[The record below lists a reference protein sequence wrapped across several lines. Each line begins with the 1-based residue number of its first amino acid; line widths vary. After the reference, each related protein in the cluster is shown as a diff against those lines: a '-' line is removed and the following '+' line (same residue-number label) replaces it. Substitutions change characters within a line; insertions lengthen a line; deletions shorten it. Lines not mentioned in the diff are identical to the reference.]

1 MRLFTLSSSRMSRLL
16 IATILVL
23 TAFFLLYF
31 FVYVQHRREYLHEKA
46 FRVLN
51 QAGGN
56 LNAKY
61 QTLITNARR
70 EISYR
75 AAMKADEADYARLSL
90 DSLGRSVSTVDSVQ
104 VAGKRDPVQAKT
116 YKKLYERK
124 RRMPMT
130 AEYNPLLE
138 FTDVRVLASEAPAPH
153 FGGKTDATRVAKYPP
168 GQAGPA
174 IPLGAQLD
182 SLTGQYLHFEDT
194 VRVIQVE
201 SGKVTPLET
210 MRIAFRVKLKDF
222 MRDAITGQE
231 DLFDGYQLFRER
243 SVAFTTVLGGMAI
256 TGGDTLISNIINA
269 GATRTKH
276 GYSHATSRVV
286 DVEIAGKPYKLFL
299 QRVQIGQIGEGLA
312 LGLLMGNRNYRE
324 HIFEVPM
331 STILLCSLVML
342 VLMLGYP
349 FIKLRLIGN
358 GERLKT
364 EDAFF
369 CALSVVISFFLVTL
383 IALSY
388 YVYKVPEDQV
398 NRQHLQRLATSVKDN
413 FVQELKD
420 IREQFAEYDSSQFG
434 AIRKL
439 SEGKESVDIL
449 AAGRHQLPYPN
460 RYPYFDMVFWIDEN
474 GNPLEQLH
482 TGSVLQPFVNVKDR
496 DYFLNIKEGRPWNLD
511 LTGKHPQP
519 FTVQPIF
526 NRITGENMAVVAVP
540 YHTPQVAD
548 SIYRPVVASDVKM
561 HSVIRPVM
569 PLGYGFCIMDREGL
583 IWFHSDQRK
592 NLQEY
597 FPQECG
603 EDSELLSAL
612 QGNVSRHLHLTYNG
626 QHYSAYG
633 TPLPQMP
640 LYLVVFH
647 QESYFNSIRT
657 LSTSVTIVHYLL
669 ALLPLCLLLLVHKVT
684 FYYDSRLR
692 GENFAFRW
700 LAPNHGKERQYRLLL
715 ALLCALIVLEVVML
729 FAHHNERD
737 AWAFYVLVIIT
748 SFAAVRTLLYNDLN
762 LLGLRFWSFWTAY
775 FCMAGLLVFC
785 IVRQW
790 FGNPLG
796 GPQSLV
802 IQSHQQTYLSTQ
814 WLVLA
819 GEFLLTLAVTTG
831 LVALFAMLRL
841 VALRWFRNPAG
852 RTATAS
858 HALYPRLLFAWVIL
872 LSILPA
878 LSFYRTNYL
887 REHRIAA
894 GHGLVQAAR
903 DLTQRKLRVQAQYR
917 DLKVQT
923 NDPETDTIR
932 KELISQHG
940 RYVGAVNGTQVV
952 FHNEPNANRGV
963 AWEKGEA
970 DNRFVDLLPVLRL
983 RPLYNRMAAENNLL
997 LKADT
1002 AGNHWRWKA
1011 GLRPDS
1017 LQLGF
1022 FEYDLAKPRQ
1032 NYLTLS
1038 ATIPAYAWGYL
1049 FLDHEGW
1056 RIILLGLMGVVIIVG
1071 LLALI
1076 RFTVRHLFN
1085 FGIHET
1091 GGKPYFPEPPLPR
1104 ETWQEMRN
1112 QKQRVLMT
1120 GSYLPDRNAVEAY
1133 FLPANPGGKAAVL
1146 GASFIDL
1153 VEVTEGEPLPPV
1165 GSAKGATSLAA
1176 ETRPDPALHE
1186 DIFKDTATLAA
1197 PATKLMDHKRLVS
1210 QFEEAPAHLII
1221 THFEQLTAW
1230 AANPAAFGAHLRHLG
1245 QLIEKAQSVLILSLQ
1260 DPNDLKEKVE
1270 ELIGKAGAANPVESD
1285 SEKQEKAAQLRA
1297 GRQGRES
1304 ELLHWQHLIGSFE
1317 ARFFSLEAFTGTG
1330 SGSQGTA
1337 TNDETPGGTGPGQ
1350 PIVDAPG
1357 NPDPDTRAETAGAAE
1372 ERPGI
1377 TADAQPAASPS
1388 PEKEPDGQAAG
1399 QPDVAQPQPNAKS
1412 SSARG
1417 KNWRKRYSWA
1427 AYQFEIAQT
1436 AFCRRKRWNRLVTEE
1451 CQGHGPFLRSI
1462 EPDIRKIVETFT
1474 NAPSGKTGNGPAPV
1488 PGEDKRRGDIILKI
1502 QERSRLHYNA
1512 LWESCTR
1519 EEQYI
1524 LYDLAQDG
1532 LVDCRNMQSLRA
1544 LLQKGLIAYDGSV
1557 KLMNRSFRNYIL
1569 HAIEPRH
1576 GSEIEAEIR
1585 QKSSWSEYRAVLAL
1599 VIGAVITF
1607 IFLTQR
1613 ETYNQIHAVI
1623 TTLTASIPLILNLI
1637 GTMSFGG
1644 SKSGSH

>member
-1 MRLFTLSSSRMSRLL
+1 MRIFTLSSNRMSRLL
-16 IATILVL
+16 VVTILVL

-75 AAMKADEADYARLSL
+75 AAMKDGEADYARLSL
-90 DSLGRSVSTVDSVQ
+90 DMLGKSVSKVETVQ
-104 VAGKRDPVQAKT
+104 KQPV
-116 YKKLYERK
+116 KKLYERAW
-124 RRMPMT
+124 RMPMT
-130 AEYNPLLE
+130 AEYNQLLE
-138 FTDVRVLASEAPAPH
+138 FTDVKLLASEARA
-153 FGGKTDATRVAKYPP
+153 GKFKGNLDPNRIEKYSL
-168 GQAGPA
+168 GKAGPV
-174 IPLGAQLD
+174 IPLSAQLD
-182 SLTGQYLHFEDT
+182 TLTGQYLHFQDT
-194 VRVIQVE
+194 VRVVQVD
-201 SGKVTPLET
+201 SGKITPLDT
-210 MRIAFRVKLKDF
+210 MRIAFRVKLEDF

-231 DLFDGYQLFRER
+231 DLFDGYQLYRER

-256 TGGDTLISNIINA
+256 TGGDTLISSIINA
-269 GATRTKH
+269 GATRTKR

-398 NRQHLQRLATSVKDN
+398 NRQHLQVLAGAVKDN

-420 IREQFAEYDSSQFG
+420 IREQFAEYDSSKFG
-434 AIRKL
+434 EIRKL
-439 SEGKESVDIL
+439 SGGKQSVDIL
-449 AAGRHQLPYPN
+449 AAGRHKLPYPE
-460 RYPYFDMVFWIDEN
+460 RYPYFDMVFWIDKN

-540 YHTPQVAD
+540 YHTATVAD
-548 SIYRPVVASDVKM
+548 SVYRPVLASDVKM

-569 PLGYGFCIMDREGL
+569 PLGYGFCIMDRKGL

-612 QGNVSRHLHLTYNG
+612 QGNVSRHLRLTYNG

-715 ALLCALIVLEVVML
+715 ALLCALIVLEVVMM

-737 AWAFYVLVIIT
+737 VWAFYVLVIIT
-748 SFAAVRTLLYNDLN
+748 SFAAARTLLYNDLN
-762 LLGLRFWSFWTAY
+762 LSGMRFWSFWTAY

-790 FGNPLG
+790 FGNPLAG
-796 GPQSLV
+796 QQSLV
-802 IQSHQQTYLSTQ
+802 IQSQQETYLSLQ

-819 GEFLLTLAVTTG
+819 GEFLLTLAVTAG
-831 LVALFAMLRL
+831 LVALFASLRL

-852 RTATAS
+852 GTATAS
-858 HALYPRLLFAWVIL
+858 HKLYPQLLFGWVIL

-887 REHRIAA
+887 REQRIAA

-903 DLTQRKLRVQAQYR
+903 DLTERKLRVHAQYR

-923 NDPETDTIR
+923 NDPQTDTIR
-932 KELISQHG
+932 TELISQHG
-940 RYVGAVNGTQVV
+940 CYVGAVNGTQVT
-952 FHNEPNANRGV
+952 FYNEADANSG
-963 AWEKGEA
+963 AGWEKSET

-983 RPLYNRMAAENNLL
+983 RPLYNRMTAENNLL
-997 LKADT
+997 LKTDT

-1011 GLRPDS
+1011 GLPPQL

-1049 FLDHEGW
+1049 FLDHEEW
-1056 RIILLGLMGVVIIVG
+1056 RIVLLGLMGVVIVVG

-1091 GGKPYFPEPPLPR
+1091 SESPYFPEPPFL
-1104 ETWQEMRN
+1104 EATWQEMRN
-1112 QKQRVLMT
+1112 KKQRVLMT
-1120 GSYLPDRNAVEAY
+1120 GSYLPDRNTVEQY
-1133 FLPANPGGKAAVL
+1133 FLPDNPAGKAAML

-1153 VEVTEGEPLPPV
+1153 VEVTEGKPLPPV
-1165 GSAKGATSLAA
+1165 GSAKEAA
-1176 ETRPDPALHE
+1176 PIPAEAKPDPALHG
-1186 DIFKDTATLAA
+1186 DTFKDTATIAAAA
-1197 PATKLMDHKRLVS
+1197 PKLMDNKTLVA

-1230 AANPAAFGAHLRHLG
+1230 AANPAAFGKHLRHLC

-1270 ELIGKAGAANPVESD
+1270 VLIGKAEGDNPVEGD

-1297 GRQGRES
+1297 ERQSRES
-1304 ELLHWQHLIGSFE
+1304 ELLHWQNMIGGFE
-1317 ARFFSLEAFTGTG
+1317 ARFFSLEAF
-1330 SGSQGTA
+1330 A
-1337 TNDETPGGTGPGQ
+1337 ATGPGNQ
-1350 PIVDAPG
+1350 GTETNAKPANGTGAGQQTKDSHQETGA
-1357 NPDPDTRAETAGAAE
+1357 AEVATAE
-1372 ERPGI
+1372 ERPGVR
-1377 TADAQPAASPS
+1377 ADALPAAGSP
-1388 PEKEPDGQAAG
+1388 PDTEPNGKAAAG
-1399 QPDVAQPQPNAKS
+1399 QPAVEQTQP
-1412 SSARG
+1412 SAARAFSEKFKG
-1417 KNWRKRYSWA
+1417 RRKRYSWS
-1427 AYQFEIAQT
+1427 AYKFEIAQT
-1436 AFCRRKRWNRLVTEE
+1436 AVCRRKRWNRLVTEE
-1451 CQGHGPFLRSI
+1451 CRGHGSFLRSI
-1462 EPDIRKIVETFT
+1462 EPDIRKILETYT
-1474 NAPSGKTGNGPAPV
+1474 NAPSAETQNGPVPV

-1502 QERSRLHYNA
+1502 QERARFHYNA

-1544 LLQKGLIAYDGSV
+1544 LLQKGLISYDGSV

-1644 SKSGSH
+1644 GKSGAH

>member
-1 MRLFTLSSSRMSRLL
+1 MRIFTLSSSRISQL
-16 IATILVL
+16 IVVTILVL

-75 AAMKADEADYARLSL
+75 AAIGSSEKNYETLSI
-90 DSLGRSVSTVDSVQ
+90 DSLGRSIVRTDTGATDTSR
-104 VAGKRDPVQAKT
+104 AWK
-116 YKKLYERK
+116 
-124 RRMPMT
+124 MPIR
-130 AEYNPLLE
+130 AQYNQILE
-138 FTDVRVLASEAPAPH
+138 FTDVKLLASEARAGQ
-153 FGGKTDATRVAKYPP
+153 FKGKTDSTRIEKYPA
-168 GQAGPA
+168 GKAGPV
-174 IPLGAQLD
+174 IPLSARLD
-182 SLTGQYLHFEDT
+182 SLPGQYLHFEDT
-194 VRVIQVE
+194 VRVVRVD
-201 SGKVTPLET
+201 SSKVTAGDT
-210 MRIAFRVKLKDF
+210 MRIAFRVKLEDF

-256 TGGDTLISNIINA
+256 TGSDTVISNIINA
-269 GATRTKH
+269 GTTRTKH

-331 STILLCSLVML
+331 STILLCSLMML

-349 FIKLRLIGN
+349 FIKLRMIGN

-364 EDAFF
+364 EDAYF

-383 IALSY
+383 ITLSY
-388 YVYKVPEDQV
+388 YVYKVPEDQI
-398 NRQHLQRLATSVKDN
+398 NRQHLQRLAVAVKNN

-420 IREQFAEYDSSQFG
+420 IRGQFAEYNPGRFG
-434 AIRKL
+434 EIQAL
-439 SEGKESVDIL
+439 SGGEKSVNIL
-449 AAGRHQLPYPN
+449 ASDTNKLAYPN

-496 DYFLNIKEGRPWNLD
+496 DYFRDIEQGRPWNLD
-511 LTGKHPQP
+511 LTGKAPQP

-540 YHTPQVAD
+540 YHPQKVANSD
-548 SIYRPVVASDVKM
+548 YRPVLASDVKM

-569 PLGYGFCIMDREGL
+569 PLGYGFCIMDRKGL

-612 QGNVSRHLHLTYNG
+612 QGNVSRHLRLTYNG
-626 QHYSAYG
+626 QHYSAFG

-669 ALLPLCLLLLVHKVT
+669 ALLPLCLLLLVHKAT
-684 FYYDSRLR
+684 FHYDSRLR

-700 LAPNHGKERQYRLLL
+700 LAPNHGKERQYGLLQV
-715 ALLCALIVLEVVML
+715 LLYALIVLEVVMM
-729 FAHHNERD
+729 FAHRNERD
-737 AWAFYVLVIIT
+737 VWACYVLVIIT

-762 LLGLRFWSFWTAY
+762 LSGMRFWSFWTAY

-790 FGNPLG
+790 FGNPLAG
-796 GPQSLV
+796 QPSLV
-802 IQSHQQTYLSTQ
+802 IQSPEGTYLSIQ

-819 GEFLLTLAVTTG
+819 GELLLTLAVTAG
-831 LVALFAMLRL
+831 LVTLFALLRL
-841 VALRWFRNPAG
+841 VALRWFRNPVG
-852 RTATAS
+852 RAATAS
-858 HALYPRLLFAWVIL
+858 RTLYPGLLFAWVVL

-903 DLTQRKLRVQAQYR
+903 DLTERKLRVQAQYR
-917 DLKVQT
+917 DMTAQA
-923 NDPETDTIR
+923 NDPVTEPIQR
-932 KELISQHG
+932 KLISQHG
-940 RYVGAVNGTQVV
+940 RYVEAVNGTQVT
-952 FHNEPNANRGV
+952 FHNQARANTG
-963 AWEKGEA
+963 AAGEKTES

-997 LKADT
+997 LKTDT
-1002 AGNHWRWKA
+1002 AGNHWRWEA
-1011 GLRPDS
+1011 GLPSES
-1017 LQLGF
+1017 LQLRF
-1022 FEYDLAKPRQ
+1022 FEYDLAKPKQ

-1049 FLDHEGW
+1049 FHDSEGW
-1056 RIILLGLMGVVIIVG
+1056 RIILLGLMGVVIVVG

-1076 RFTVRHLFN
+1076 RFTIRHLFN

-1091 GGKPYFPEPPLPR
+1091 KQYPYFPKPQFLE
-1104 ETWQEMRN
+1104 ETWQEMLN
-1112 QKQRVLMT
+1112 WQKELQKKQRVLLT
-1120 GSYLPDRNAVEAY
+1120 GAYLPDHEFLSNY
-1133 FLPANPGGKAAVL
+1133 FPGGNGRETVERPTVINLLEVTDGKALPSAGGPNKL
-1146 GASFIDL
+1146 PRFP
-1153 VEVTEGEPLPPV
+1153 VEVQV
-1165 GSAKGATSLAA
+1165 KSHADAKAFTGA
-1176 ETRPDPALHE
+1176 
-1186 DIFKDTATLAA
+1186 ATI
-1197 PATKLMDHKRLVS
+1197 TKLNTLVMNL
-1210 QFEEAPAHLII
+1210 QTVAEATAKAPTHLII
-1221 THFEQLTAW
+1221 THFEQLAAW
-1230 AANPAAFGAHLRHLG
+1230 AGNPHEFGAQLQQLYW
-1245 QLIEKAQSVLILSLQ
+1245 LIEKAQVVLMLSVQ

-1270 ELIGKAGAANPVESD
+1270 ALIGLARAEPTTEGD
-1285 SEKQEKAAQLRA
+1285 SEKQEKAAQIRA
-1297 GRQGRES
+1297 ERQSRES
-1304 ELLHWQHLIGSFE
+1304 ELLRWQNLIGSFE
-1317 ARFFSLEAFTGTG
+1317 ARFFSLEAFPAKGQAN
-1330 SGSQGTA
+1330 QGTA
-1337 TNDETPGGTGPGQ
+1337 ENGK
-1350 PIVDAPG
+1350 APG
-1357 NPDPDTRAETAGAAE
+1357 APVTDQPTESLPEDSPQETGAATMGATE
-1372 ERPGI
+1372 ERPGVR
-1377 TADAQPAASPS
+1377 ADVPLAACPS
-1388 PEKEPDGQAAG
+1388 PEKEPDGKAAG
-1399 QPDVAQPQPNAKS
+1399 QPSVEQPHLSAAKAFLGRLKGWRQRYAW
-1412 SSARG
+1412 SAYR
-1417 KNWRKRYSWA
+1417 
-1427 AYQFEIAQT
+1427 FEIAQT
-1436 AFCRRKRWNRLVTEE
+1436 AVCRQARWNRLVIEE
-1451 CQGHGPFLRSI
+1451 CRGHGPFLRSI
-1462 EPDIRKIVETFT
+1462 EPDIRKILETYT
-1474 NAPSGKTGNGPAPV
+1474 WTSVDQNRRAPV

-1502 QERSRLHYNA
+1502 QERARFHYNA

-1544 LLQKGLIAYDGSV
+1544 LQQKGLISYDGSV

-1576 GSEIEAEIR
+1576 GSAIEAEIR

-1644 SKSGSH
+1644 GKSGAH